1 MLLRGDKMDKEA
13 IIEYL
18 QSSMNFYS
26 KELQEPQLDYYRGV
40 CTGSIQVCRNIL
52 DRLGAEDD

>member
-1 MLLRGDKMDKEA
+1 MNKEA

-18 QSSMNFYS
+18 KSSMNFYS
-26 KELQEPQLDYYRGV
+26 KELQEPQSDYYRGI

-52 DRLGAEDD
+52 HRLGAEDD